1 MTLDSTSMPPLPP
14 IAPMSINAPVA
25 PPPDTRVLLTRRKM
39 LFWDRMKITMI
50 LLVFLGFAIAKQHS
64 DIPIMSWGDAAREQ
78 LQAKRIIFL
87 VIALE
92 LTRQLH
98 YFISERVARYNQW
111 WLNNIW
117 GRREAFSARRHP
129 WTRYRYERMIKF
141 IFLFVV
147 AAFILGAVWDLSPLQ
162 AVIEAP
168 TRLWDKAFGPMTGM
182 PMLPYMFFIVGLG
195 ILQFVGIF
203 WYMSRGGMETY
214 MPHEVKTRF
223 SDVWGQDHVLER
235 VKENMIFLESP
246 EQLETKGGHVP
257 GGILL
262 WGPPGTGKTLMA
274 EAVAGETGKPYVF
287 VDPGAFQAMFM
298 GVGIMKVKALF
309 KKLRKLALRYGGV
322 IVFFDEADVLGNR
335 GGGVAQNM
343 RPADDDLTFGPN
355 ACGGVRYLST
365 RTQSFLFEQQM
376 RPSQVDPQA
385 GSTRIHKII
394 MGGLGGRGSMGELQA
409 LLTELSGL
417 KKPRGL
423 FWRRIRAFLT
433 IPQRQV
439 PSYRILVMMATNMPS
454 SLDSALLR
462 PGRLDRI
469 YKVGY
474 PSKAGRKKTYEG
486 YFGRIKHS
494 ITPTQIDRL
503 STITPYATGASIKD
517 LVNESLI
524 VALRNGRDFVT
535 WPDVVAARKLKM
547 VGPGEN
553 VDYIERERHAIALH
567 EACHAVMAYRVQ
579 KGHDIDLA
587 TIEKGSDFL
596 GFVTPIPME
605 EMFTD
610 WRSTY
615 ESDILVSLAS
625 LAGERLFFD
634 NDNSSGVTGD
644 LQNATS
650 LALAMEAFWGMG
662 QTVGS
667 HLATKTS
674 RRAVPIEFE
683 DGTDRNVL
691 ETELGRRVEARLQQL
706 LQRATTVIQENRF
719 EVLAVAHA
727 LEAYKTITGEDIDAI
742 INGYPG
748 PLVDGRPYHQAK
760 FIEVAEAY
768 HQRVISAHREQ
779 GRVDMALPMFAGD
792 IAPAGAYNYR
802 NDETPPASPQPPS
815 FS

>member
-1 MTLDSTSMPPLPP
+1 M
-14 IAPMSINAPVA
+14 
-25 PPPDTRVLLTRRKM
+25 
-39 LFWDRMKITMI
+39 
-50 LLVFLGFAIAKQHS
+50 VF
-64 DIPIMSWGDAAREQ
+64 
-78 LQAKRIIFL
+78 II
-87 VIALE
+87 
-92 LTRQLH
+92 
-98 YFISERVARYNQW
+98 
-111 WLNNIW
+111 
-117 GRREAFSARRHP
+117 
-129 WTRYRYERMIKF
+129 
-141 IFLFVV
+141 
-147 AAFILGAVWDLSPLQ
+147 
-162 AVIEAP
+162 
-168 TRLWDKAFGPMTGM
+168 
-182 PMLPYMFFIVGLG
+182 GLG

-214 MPHEVKTRF
+214 MPYEVKTRF
-223 SDVWGQDHVLER
+223 ADVWGQDHVLER
-235 VKENMIFLESP
+235 VKENMIFPRRPRGLEK
-246 EQLETKGGHVP
+246 KGGHVP

-335 GGGVAQNM
+335 GGSVSNNM
-343 RPADDDLTFGPN
+343 QPAGEDLTFGPN
-355 ACGGVRYLST
+355 ACGGVRYLSSHS
-365 RTQSFLFEQQM
+365 QSFLFEQHM
-376 RPSQVDPQA
+376 RPAQA
-385 GSTRIHKII
+385 TEAPRSTRIHKLV
-394 MGGLGGRGSMGELQA
+394 MGGMGGGGGLGELQA

-417 KKPRGL
+417 KKPRGI
-423 FWRRIRAFLT
+423 FWRRIRSFLCM
-433 IPQRQV
+433 PQRAV
-439 PSYRILVMMATNMPS
+439 PHYRILVMMATNMPS
-454 SLDSALLR
+454 SLDPALLR

-494 ITPTQIDRL
+494 VTAPQMERL
-503 STITPYATGASIKD
+503 ATMTPYATGASIKD

-535 WPDVVAARKLKM
+535 WPDVVTARKIKM

-567 EACHAVMAYRVQ
+567 EACHAVMAFRVQ

-596 GFVTPIPME
+596 GFVSPIPME

-625 LAGERLFFD
+625 LAGERIFFD

-644 LQNATS
+644 CRTQHRWRLRWKPSGAWARPSARTSPPRPRGEARRFSSRTAPIATC
-650 LALAMEAFWGMG
+650 
-662 QTVGS
+662 
-667 HLATKTS
+667 S
-674 RRAVPIEFE
+674 RPSSA
-683 DGTDRNVL
+683 G
-691 ETELGRRVEARLQQL
+691 RVERGLQRLLQQATRL
-706 LQRATTVIQENRF
+706 LQENSF
-719 EVLAVAHA
+719 EVLAGRARARGLQDDHRRRHRRDHQRLSRA
-727 LEAYKTITGEDIDAI
+727 RSSTAGRITRRSSSKS
-742 INGYPG
+742 P
-748 PLVDGRPYHQAK
+748 R
-760 FIEVAEAY
+760 AY

-779 GRVDMALPMFAGD
+779 GRVDMALPVFAGD
-792 IAPAGAYNYR
+792 VAQHAAYNYR
-802 NDETPPASPQPPS
+802 NDDPPTNYRNEDTPPPPA
-815 FS
+815 

>member
-1 MTLDSTSMPPLPP
+1 MTIEPIPAQPPL
-14 IAPMSINAPVA
+14 APVVTNGINAPHA
-25 PPPDTRVLLTRRKM
+25 PVPDDRVLLTRRKM
-39 LFWDRMKITMI
+39 LFWDRAKIIVI
-50 LLVFLGFAIAKQHS
+50 LAAVMGFGIAKQHS
-64 DIPIMSWGDAAREQ
+64 DIPIMSWGDAARRQFE
-78 LQAKRIIFL
+78 AKRIIFFF
-87 VIALE
+87 IALE

-98 YFISERVARYNQW
+98 YFISERVAGYHQW
-111 WLNNIW
+111 WTRNIW
-117 GRREAFSARRHP
+117 GRREAFAARRHP
-129 WTRYRYERMIKF
+129 WTRFRYERMIKF
-141 IFLFVV
+141 VFLFIV
-147 AAFILGAVWDLSPLQ
+147 AACILGGVWHLSPLQ
-162 AVIEAP
+162 AVVEAP
-168 TRLWDKAFGPMTGM
+168 TRLWDKLFGPMQGM
-182 PMLPYMFFIVGLG
+182 PLLPYMVFVIGLG

-223 SDVWGQDHVLER
+223 ADVWGQDHVLER
-235 VKENMIFLESP
+235 VKENMIFLETP

-309 KKLRKLALRYGGV
+309 KKLRKLSLRYGGV

-335 GGGVAQNM
+335 GGGVAQTM
-343 RPADDDLTFGPN
+343 RPTDDDLTFGPN
-355 ACGGVRYLST
+355 ACGGVRYLT
-365 RTQSFLFEQQM
+365 PRTQSFLFEQQM
-376 RPSQVDPQA
+376 RPSQADPQGGA
-385 GSTRIHKII
+385 TRIHKII
-394 MGGLGGRGSMGELQA
+394 MGGMGGRGSMGELQA

-494 ITPTQIDRL
+494 VTPTQIDRL
-503 STITPYATGASIKD
+503 ATITPYATGASIKD

-535 WPDVVAARKLKM
+535 WPDVVSARKMKM

-625 LAGERLFFD
+625 LAGERIFFD

-644 LQNATS
+644 LQNATA

-662 QTVGS
+662 ETVGS
-667 HLATKTS
+667 HLATKTT
-674 RRAVPIEFE
+674 RRGVPVEFE

-691 ETELGRRVEARLQQL
+691 ETELGRRVEARLQRL
-706 LQRATTVIQENRF
+706 LQQATTVLQENRF

-768 HQRVISAHREQ
+768 HQRVITAHREQ
-779 GRVDMALPMFAGD
+779 GRVDMALPVFAGD
-792 IAPAGAYNYR
+792 TATAAAYNYR
-802 NDETPPASPQPPS
+802 SDDTPPAPQPPS